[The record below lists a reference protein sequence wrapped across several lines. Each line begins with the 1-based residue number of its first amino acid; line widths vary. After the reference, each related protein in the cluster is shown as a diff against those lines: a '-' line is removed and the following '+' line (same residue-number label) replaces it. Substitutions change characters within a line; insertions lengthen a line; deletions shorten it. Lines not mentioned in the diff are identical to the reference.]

1 MPDDRD
7 MLLEWQKTRDPKLFT
22 ELSARYQPVV
32 NSVVSKFKTLGLP
45 PATLRAQANAQMFKA
60 FGTYDPTKGAQPLT
74 HIWNSLQK
82 VHRVAIATQT
92 SGKIPES
99 RNLKRAVFVTTK
111 TNLADRFGYN
121 PSSLEVADEL
131 GWSIKE
137 VGRMNNEL
145 SNEVTASNAPFDF
158 YGNSVV
164 KEHKDKALVD
174 YLYHELH
181 GPEKVVFEHTFGY
194 SGKPILTNK
203 EIAAKLNVNEMAI
216 HRMKKKM
223 SEKVQSYR

>member
-1 MPDDRD
+1 MPDDRE
-7 MLLEWQKTRDPKLFT
+7 MLAQWQKTRDPKLFM

-32 NSVVSKFKTLGLP
+32 HSVVNKFKTLGLP
-45 PATLRAQANAQMFKA
+45 PATLKAHANAQMFKA
-60 FGTYDPTKGAQPLT
+60 FNTFDPDRGTQPMT

-82 VHRVAIATQT
+82 VHRVAISTQM

-99 RNLKRAVFVTTK
+99 RNLKRAVFTTVK
-111 TNLADRFGYN
+111 TNLADQRGYE
-121 PSSLEVADEL
+121 PSATEMADEL
-131 GWSIKE
+131 GWSVKE

-145 SNEVTASNAPFDF
+145 AGEVSASKAAFDF
-158 YGNSVV
+158 YGNSVT

-174 YLYHELH
+174 YMYHELH

-194 SGKPILTNK
+194 AGKPVLNNK
-203 EIAAKLNVNEMAI
+203 EIAKRIKTNEMAV

-223 SEKVQSYR
+223 SQKIQTYR